1 MTLARVILKPG
12 RDRPARGGNP
22 WIFSQAIDRYEPAEP
37 EAGAPVAVCDASRA
51 LIGYGYCNPRTTI
64 AVRML
69 AWGDALQ
76 PDEIIAHRLARA
88 IEVRRRIIGSDTDC
102 YRLVNGDGDAFS
114 GVVIDRYADVI
125 VVQLLTAGAD
135 RMRSQIV
142 AHLGRMLA
150 PRAIIER
157 SQGAV
162 RRQEGLEDRTGM
174 LAGEPIAEVIAAENG
189 IKLGIDPEHGQKTGW
204 FLDQRGNRAR
214 FSALAAG
221 ARVLDA
227 CCYAGGFTLAALK
240 GGAKRVVAVD
250 TSQRALGWVRRN
262 LEIQRVRRRYGRA
275 GPRRGR
281 EISGSERREI
291 RPDRARSP
299 GAGPQPQ
306 GRAACGVSIRRVERP
321 RDRGAGARREPDD
334 FQLLGAFSRRGLHPR
349 GPNRRRARRTQPAD
363 ARAAR
368 RRPRP
373 SGDAWSCRGRV
384 PDRRLARGSG
394 VNLACDC
401 APIDRV

>member
-1 MTLARVILKPG
+1 MATGIAILKPG

-69 AWGDALQ
+69 AWGDALEL
-76 PDEIIAHRLARA
+76 DRIAAHRLARA
-88 IEVRRRIIGSDTDC
+88 IELRRRIIGPDTDC
-102 YRLVNGDGDAFS
+102 CRLVNGDGDAFS

-142 AHLGRMLA
+142 AHLGTMLA

-162 RRQEGLEDRTGM
+162 RRQEGLEDRTGV

-189 IKLGIDPEHGQKTGW
+189 IKLGIDLEHGQKTGW
-204 FLDQRGNRAR
+204 FLDQRENRAR
-214 FSALAAG
+214 FSELATG

-240 GGAKRVVAVD
+240 GGAKQVVAVD

-262 LEIQRVRRRYGRA
+262 LELNGYAGDAAELVHAEAAKYLDQSGDKFDLIALDPPPLARSRKDAPHAEYQYAELNARAIAALAPGGNLMTFSCSVHFRGEDFIRAVRIGAARA
-275 GPRRGR
+275 GLNLRML
-281 EISGSERREI
+281 
-291 RPDRARSP
+291 ARL
-299 GAGPQPQ
+299 GAGPDHPVML
-306 GRAACGVSIRRVERP
+306 GHIEGEYLTGVWLKDLE
-321 RDRGAGARREPDD
+321 
-334 FQLLGAFSRRGLHPR
+334 
-349 GPNRRRARRTQPAD
+349 
-363 ARAAR
+363 
-368 RRPRP
+368 
-373 SGDAWSCRGRV
+373 
-384 PDRRLARGSG
+384 
-394 VNLACDC
+394 
-401 APIDRV
+401 

>member
-1 MTLARVILKPG
+1 MATGIAILKPG

-69 AWGDALQ
+69 AWGDALEL
-76 PDEIIAHRLARA
+76 DRIAAHRLARA
-88 IEVRRRIIGSDTDC
+88 IELRRRIIGPDTDC
-102 YRLVNGDGDAFS
+102 CRLVNGDGDAFS

-142 AHLGRMLA
+142 AHLGTMLA

-162 RRQEGLEDRTGM
+162 RRQEGLEDRTGV

-189 IKLGIDPEHGQKTGW
+189 IKLGIDLEHGQKTGW
-204 FLDQRGNRAR
+204 FLDQRENRAR
-214 FSALAAG
+214 FSELATG

-240 GGAKRVVAVD
+240 GGAKQVVAVD

-262 LEIQRVRRRYGRA
+262 LELNGYAGDAAELVHAEAAKYLDQSGDKFDLIALDPPPLARSRKDAPHAEHQYAELNARAIAALAPGGNLMTFSCSVHFRGEDFIRAVRIGAARA
-275 GPRRGR
+275 GLNLRML
-281 EISGSERREI
+281 
-291 RPDRARSP
+291 ARL
-299 GAGPQPQ
+299 GAGPDHPVML
-306 GRAACGVSIRRVERP
+306 GHIEGEYLTGVWLKDLE
-321 RDRGAGARREPDD
+321 
-334 FQLLGAFSRRGLHPR
+334 
-349 GPNRRRARRTQPAD
+349 
-363 ARAAR
+363 
-368 RRPRP
+368 
-373 SGDAWSCRGRV
+373 
-384 PDRRLARGSG
+384 
-394 VNLACDC
+394 
-401 APIDRV
+401 

>member
-69 AWGDALQ
+69 AWGDALP
-76 PDEIIAHRLARA
+76 PDEILAHRLTRA
-88 IEVRRRIIGSDTDC
+88 IELRRRIIGPDTDC
-102 YRLVNGDGDAFS
+102 CRLVNGDGDSLS

-135 RMRSQIV
+135 RMRSEIV
-142 AHLGRMLA
+142 AHLATMLA
-150 PRAIIER
+150 PRTIIER

-162 RRQEGLEDRTGM
+162 RRQEGLEDRAGI

-204 FLDQRGNRAR
+204 FLDQRANRAR
-214 FSALAAG
+214 FSDLAAG

-262 LEIQRVRRRYGRA
+262 LELNGHAGDAAELVHAEAAKYLEQSHQSKDKFDLIALDPPALARSRKDAPHAEYQYAELNARAIAALAPGGNLMTFSCSVHFRGEDFIRAVRIGAARA
-275 GPRRGR
+275 GRNLRML
-281 EISGSERREI
+281 
-291 RPDRARSP
+291 ARL
-299 GAGPQPQ
+299 GAGPDHPVML
-306 GRAACGVSIRRVERP
+306 GHIEGEYLTGVW
-321 RDRGAGARREPDD
+321 
-334 FQLLGAFSRRGLHPR
+334 L
-349 GPNRRRARRTQPAD
+349 AD
-363 ARAAR
+363 
-368 RRPRP
+368 
-373 SGDAWSCRGRV
+373 
-384 PDRRLARGSG
+384 LK
-394 VNLACDC
+394 
-401 APIDRV
+401 

>member
-22 WIFSQAIDRYEPAEP
+22 WIFSQAIDRYEPAGP

-51 LIGYGYCNPRTTI
+51 VIGYGYFNARTTN

-69 AWGDALQ
+69 AWGDALE
-76 PDEIIAHRLARA
+76 PDEIAAHRLTRA
-88 IEVRRRIIGSDTDC
+88 IELRRRMIGPDTDC
-102 YRLVNGDGDAFS
+102 CRLVNGDGDAFS

-162 RRQEGLEDRTGM
+162 RRQEGLEDRTGV

-214 FSALAAG
+214 FSELAAG

-262 LEIQRVRRRYGRA
+262 LELNGYAGDAAELVHAEAAKYLDQSGEKFDLIALDPPALARSRKDAPHAEYQYAELNARAIAALAPGGNLMTFSCSVHFRGEDFIRAVRIGAARA
-275 GPRRGR
+275 GRNLRML
-281 EISGSERREI
+281 
-291 RPDRARSP
+291 ARL
-299 GAGPQPQ
+299 GAGPDHPVML
-306 GRAACGVSIRRVERP
+306 GHIEGEYLTGVW
-321 RDRGAGARREPDD
+321 
-334 FQLLGAFSRRGLHPR
+334 L
-349 GPNRRRARRTQPAD
+349 AD
-363 ARAAR
+363 L
-368 RRPRP
+368 
-373 SGDAWSCRGRV
+373 D
-384 PDRRLARGSG
+384 
-394 VNLACDC
+394 
-401 APIDRV
+401 